1 MNEREVSYFE
11 DMIFKFVDEFKI
23 LFFPEQWANV
33 FLECSKN
40 EILALLIIYRKQ
52 SVNMTE
58 VAEYINAP
66 LNTATGVINRLERK
80 KLIQR
85 MRDSEDKRIVKIS
98 LTEEGISYF
107 NEEKKLII
115 RYFEALASRLTSEEE
130 KAIYSIME
138 KFLVLLREGIPKE
151 QQVQQKKTVKRITIE

>member
-1 MNEREVSYFE
+1 MNDREVSYFE
-11 DMIFKFVDEFKI
+11 DMIFKFIDEFKI

-66 LNTATGVINRLERK
+66 LNTATGVINRLEKK
-80 KLIQR
+80 KLVQR

-98 LTEEGISYF
+98 LTEEGI
-107 NEEKKLII
+107 
-115 RYFEALASRLTSEEE
+115 
-130 KAIYSIME
+130 
-138 KFLVLLREGIPKE
+138 PDE
-151 QQVQQKKTVKRITIE
+151 QPVQQKKTVKRITIE

>member
-1 MNEREVSYFE
+1 MIEREVSYFE
-11 DMIFKFVDEFKI
+11 NMIFKFLDEFKI

-40 EILALLIIYRKQ
+40 EILALLIIYRKN

-66 LNTATGVINRLERK
+66 LNTATGVINRLEKK

-115 RYFEALASRLTSEEE
+115 RYFEALSSRLTTEEE
-130 KAIYSIME
+130 RAIYSIME
-138 KFLVLLREGIPKE
+138 KFLIVLREGIPDE
-151 QQVQQKKTVKRITIE
+151 QPAQQKKTVKRITIE